1 MEFSE
6 SMVVVNHDHL
16 CAIMHIAH
24 MISFVFCRS
33 PLEYYN
39 ALSDAIQI
47 FYQQHKISDKSL
59 MFSISLFMCWVCK
72 ICWELI
78 TLVLLYVIKV

>member
-16 CAIMHIAH
+16 CLIMHIAH
-24 MISFVFCRS
+24 MISFVLCMS
-33 PLEYYN
+33 PLEYYS
-39 ALSDAIQI
+39 ALSDAIQAS
-47 FYQQHKISDKSL
+47 YQQHHFSNKSL

-72 ICWELI
+72 I
-78 TLVLLYVIKV
+78 VGN